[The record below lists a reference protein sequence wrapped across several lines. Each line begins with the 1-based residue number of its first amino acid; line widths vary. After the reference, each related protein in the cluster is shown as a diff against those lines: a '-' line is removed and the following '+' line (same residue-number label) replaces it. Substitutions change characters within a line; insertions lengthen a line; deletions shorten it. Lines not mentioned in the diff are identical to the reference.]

1 MIKVGD
7 PLHEFETQA
16 TDGTAIGTATL
27 RGKPVVMFFF
37 PKAFT
42 PGCTRETK
50 GFRDEYPTL
59 ARRGVHIIGISTDPL
74 DAQCRFAE
82 WAGVPFPLIAD
93 ADKSLARSFGV
104 LRPLLSIAKRVT
116 FVADAEGIVRHVF
129 HHELRVDRH
138 VADVKRA
145 VEGLFSVP
153 A

>member
-1 MIKVGD
+1 MLSVGD
-7 PLHEFETQA
+7 PLPEFEARA
-16 TDGTAIGTATL
+16 TDGCAVGTAGL
-27 RGKPVVMFFF
+27 KGKPVVMFFF

-59 ARRGVHIIGISTDPL
+59 ARRGVQIVGVSTDPH

-93 ADKSLARSFGV
+93 QDRCLSKLFGV
-104 LRPLLSIAKRVT
+104 LWPVISVAKRVT
-116 FVADAEGIVRHVF
+116 FVADAGGIIRHVF
-129 HHELRVDRH
+129 HHELRIDRH

-145 VEGLFSVP
+145 VDALS